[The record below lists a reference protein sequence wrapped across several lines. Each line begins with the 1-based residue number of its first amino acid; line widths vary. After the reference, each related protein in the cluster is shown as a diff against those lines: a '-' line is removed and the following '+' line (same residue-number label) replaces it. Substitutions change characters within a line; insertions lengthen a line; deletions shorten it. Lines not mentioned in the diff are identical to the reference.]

1 VQEADNKAR
10 SKRILVVDDDRDT
23 LEALSLVLELF
34 DFQVRTADDGGSALR
49 IAAEFEPGTI
59 ILDLGL
65 PDLVGSEVARQIRRQ
80 HAPQPRIVAVTGL
93 TASAQRTD
101 AVAAGVDVYLVK
113 PVDVLQ
119 LVAAIAGHPATARKR
134 RPVS

>member
-10 SKRILVVDDDRDT
+10 SKRILVVDDHRDT
-23 LEALSLVLELF
+23 LEALSLVLEMF
-34 DFQVRTADDGGSALR
+34 DFQVRTADDGESALR

-65 PDLVGSEVARQIRRQ
+65 PDLVGSEVARQIRRR

-93 TASAQRTD
+93 TASVQRTD

-119 LVAAIAGHPATARKR
+119 LVAAIAGQAAPARKG
-134 RPVS
+134 RPVL